1 MTDNKKHLTSNL
13 DEPQF
18 EKIFKTHFQ
27 SLCYYANTFL
37 KDLDNAKEIVHD
49 VFINFWE
56 KREKIDI
63 NKPIKAYLYTS
74 VHNRCLNYIR
84 DHKKFNYSIERIED
98 LNVNSAIEQSDTL
111 IVEEI
116 KQKINEIL
124 EMLPEKARK
133 IFELSRFE
141 GLKYQEIADELGISV
156 KTVEA
161 NMSKALKLFRE
172 NLKDYIGLLVI
183 LIDLLLILKKLR

>member
-1 MTDNKKHLTSNL
+1 MTKENTYQSSNL

-18 EKIFKTHFQ
+18 EKIFKTYFQ
-27 SLCYYANTFL
+27 QLCYYANSFL

-56 KREKIDI
+56 KRETIDL

-74 VHNRCLNYIR
+74 VHNRCLNFIR

-98 LNVNSAIEQSDTL
+98 INPGSSIDDSDTF

-116 KQKINEIL
+116 KEKIQQTL
-124 EMLPEKARK
+124 EMLPDRARE

-141 GLKYQEIADELGISV
+141 NLKYQEIADKLNVSI

-172 NLKDYIGLLVI
+172 NLKEYLAIIIVLFDLMLLMK
-183 LIDLLLILKKLR
+183 LLF

>member
-1 MTDNKKHLTSNL
+1 MSENKTYHSPGF

-18 EKIFKTHFQ
+18 EKVFKTYFQ
-27 SLCYYANTFL
+27 QLCFYANSFL

-56 KREKIDI
+56 KRESIDL
-63 NKPIKAYLYTS
+63 NKPVKAYLYTS
-74 VHNRCLNYIR
+74 VHNRCLNFIR

-98 LNVNSAIEQSDTL
+98 VNPETILEDSDSL
-111 IVEEI
+111 IADEI
-116 KQKINEIL
+116 KEKIQQTL
-124 EMLPEKARK
+124 EKLPERARQ

-141 GLKYQEIADELGISV
+141 GLKYHEIADKLDISV

-172 NLKDYIGLLVI
+172 NLKEYLAIIIV
-183 LIDLLLILKKLR
+183 LIDLMLLMKLII